1 MRMNSPFFYP
11 EVLML
16 LHSAL
21 RAQGAEKQ
29 PASFIGRISGAY
41 LETGQAR
48 KLIFL
53 YQPLPQ
59 PQRTSNSSA
68 LITCEEPESA
78 QTHPVMLFLCYF

>member
-1 MRMNSPFFYP
+1 MNSPFFYP

-41 LETGQAR
+41 LETGQTVSN
-48 KLIFL
+48 LI
-53 YQPLPQ
+53 
-59 PQRTSNSSA
+59 
-68 LITCEEPESA
+68 
-78 QTHPVMLFLCYF
+78 